1 VHEVATAAAR
11 LVQPALRARQLVC
24 EVEAE
29 PGDFRAHADRAQ
41 VMQVLVN
48 LLLNACD
55 ASPVGSRVLIDCA
68 RGSPGFIDIAVRD
81 QGLGIAPEILDR
93 VCDPFF
99 TTKPEGQGTGLGLSV
114 SLGIVRGHG
123 GTLSFADTLGGGA
136 TVVVRL
142 PEASDA

>member
-1 VHEVATAAAR
+1 MVAGGCPSHPRVRCSYRSAGSNWAR
-11 LVQPALRARQLVC
+11 
-24 EVEAE
+24 
-29 PGDFRAHADRAQ
+29 
-41 VMQVLVN
+41 
-48 LLLNACD
+48 
-55 ASPVGSRVLIDCA
+55 SPTNPPPIPPPWSGA
-68 RGSPGFIDIAVRD
+68 RGSPAFVDIAVRD
-81 QGLGIAPEILDR
+81 QGMGIAPEILDR